1 MRIKLIR
8 GSQAS
13 LALSAEPHVRVDHG
27 ARVARRCI
35 REGAGDATSTGEDEP
50 AREETRRGHTHRFT
64 AHRVGTRDEDDVLL
78 GRLPRGRTEGTS
90 TSPSPE
96 PVKPEL
102 ERLAKLLR
110 VNAYVELVGGAAV
123 FANPSAVFPGLNA
136 AGIEASQWYALT
148 LGCVALASFLASKL
162 DVHDEHTARSVAA
175 PVVAGMT
182 AYHLG
187 ISAFQVRRVATMGAV
202 PVAVG
207 ALCVHG
213 GLTIAFAVAAAY
225 VLRPRSTYANSL

>member
-1 MRIKLIR
+1 MTSSSVVCR
-8 GSQAS
+8 
-13 LALSAEPHVRVDHG
+13 AEG
-27 ARVARRCI
+27 
-35 REGAGDATSTGEDEP
+35 
-50 AREETRRGHTHRFT
+50 
-64 AHRVGTRDEDDVLL
+64 
-78 GRLPRGRTEGTS
+78 TEGTS
-90 TSPSPE
+90 TASPSLE

-123 FANPSAVFPGLNA
+123 FADPSAVFPGINA
-136 AGIEASQWYALT
+136 AGIECSQWYALT

-162 DVHDEHTARSVAA
+162 DVHDERTARAVAA

-202 PVAVG
+202 PVASRS
-207 ALCVHG
+207 A
-213 GLTIAFAVAAAY
+213 I
-225 VLRPRSTYANSL
+225 RPRRVNDSLRRRRRVRTAPAYTYANSL

>member
-1 MRIKLIR
+1 MDVPI
-8 GSQAS
+8 GSQPIG
-13 LALSAEPHVRVDHG
+13 SAPGMRMTSSSVVCR
-27 ARVARRCI
+27 A
-35 REGAGDATSTGEDEP
+35 EG
-50 AREETRRGHTHRFT
+50 
-64 AHRVGTRDEDDVLL
+64 
-78 GRLPRGRTEGTS
+78 TEGTS
-90 TSPSPE
+90 TASPSPE

-123 FANPSAVFPGLNA
+123 FADPSAVFPGLNA
-136 AGIEASQWYALT
+136 AGIECSQWYALT

-162 DVHDEHTARSVAA
+162 DVHDEHTARAAAA

-202 PVAVG
+202 PVAIG

-225 VLRPRSTYANSL
+225 VLRPRSSS

>member
-1 MRIKLIR
+1 MDTPIVSQPIGSAPGMRMTSSSVVCR
-8 GSQAS
+8 
-13 LALSAEPHVRVDHG
+13 AEG
-27 ARVARRCI
+27 
-35 REGAGDATSTGEDEP
+35 
-50 AREETRRGHTHRFT
+50 
-64 AHRVGTRDEDDVLL
+64 
-78 GRLPRGRTEGTS
+78 TEGTS
-90 TSPSPE
+90 ISPSPLASSGSTSPE

-123 FANPSAVFPGLNA
+123 FANPSAVFPGINA

-162 DVHDEHTARSVAA
+162 DVHDERTARSVAA

-225 VLRPRSTYANSL
+225 VLRPRSSS

>member
-1 MRIKLIR
+1 MRYRPGKTNRRGRRVVDGPI
-8 GSQAS
+8 GSQPIG
-13 LALSAEPHVRVDHG
+13 SAPGMTCSVVCR
-27 ARVARRCI
+27 A
-35 REGAGDATSTGEDEP
+35 EGQ
-50 AREETRRGHTHRFT
+50 
-64 AHRVGTRDEDDVLL
+64 
-78 GRLPRGRTEGTS
+78 GTS
-90 TSPSPE
+90 TASPSLE

-123 FANPSAVFPGLNA
+123 FADPSAVFPGINA
-136 AGIEASQWYALT
+136 AGIECSQWYALT

-162 DVHDEHTARSVAA
+162 DVHDERTARAVAA

-225 VLRPRSTYANSL
+225 VLRPRSSS

>member
-1 MRIKLIR
+1 MRHRPGKTNRRGGRRGVDVPI
-8 GSQAS
+8 GSQPIG
-13 LALSAEPHVRVDHG
+13 SAPGMRMTSSSVVCRAEGPKERPPLPITRAGQAG
-27 ARVARRCI
+27 ARTTREAPPRQRLRRARRRRRRLRRIHPPCFQ
-35 REGAGDATSTGEDEP
+35 AST
-50 AREETRRGHTHRFT
+50 R
-64 AHRVGTRDEDDVLL
+64 
-78 GRLPRGRTEGTS
+78 
-90 TSPSPE
+90 
-96 PVKPEL
+96 
-102 ERLAKLLR
+102 
-110 VNAYVELVGGAAV
+110 
-123 FANPSAVFPGLNA
+123 PGSN
-136 AGIEASQWYALT
+136 ASQWYALT

-162 DVHDEHTARSVAA
+162 DVHDERTARAVAA

-225 VLRPRSTYANSL
+225 VLRPRSSS

>member
-1 MRIKLIR
+1 MRHRPGKTNRRGRLGVDTPI
-8 GSQAS
+8 GSQPIG
-13 LALSAEPHVRVDHG
+13 SAPGGMMCSSVVCR
-27 ARVARRCI
+27 A
-35 REGAGDATSTGEDEP
+35 EG
-50 AREETRRGHTHRFT
+50 
-64 AHRVGTRDEDDVLL
+64 
-78 GRLPRGRTEGTS
+78 TEGTS
-90 TSPSPE
+90 TSPSLE

-123 FANPSAVFPGLNA
+123 FADPSAVFPGLNA
-136 AGIEASQWYALT
+136 AGIECSQWYALT

-162 DVHDEHTARSVAA
+162 DVHDERTARAVAA

-225 VLRPRSTYANSL
+225 VLRPRSSS

>member
-1 MRIKLIR
+1 MRHRPGKTNRRGRRGVDGPI
-8 GSQAS
+8 GSQPIG
-13 LALSAEPHVRVDHG
+13 SAPGGMMCSSVVCR
-27 ARVARRCI
+27 A
-35 REGAGDATSTGEDEP
+35 EGQGS
-50 AREETRRGHTHRFT
+50 
-64 AHRVGTRDEDDVLL
+64 
-78 GRLPRGRTEGTS
+78 S
-90 TSPSPE
+90 TSPSLE

-123 FANPSAVFPGLNA
+123 FADPSAVFPGLNA
-136 AGIEASQWYALT
+136 AGIECSQWYALT

-162 DVHDEHTARSVAA
+162 DVHDERTARSVAA

-213 GLTIAFAVAAAY
+213 GLSIAFAVAAAY
-225 VLRPRSTYANSL
+225 VLRPRSSS

>member
-1 MRIKLIR
+1 MHPR
-8 GSQAS
+8 GC
-13 LALSAEPHVRVDHG
+13 
-27 ARVARRCI
+27 RRCDI
-35 REGAGDATSTGEDEP
+35 DRGRRTGAG
-50 AREETRRGHTHRFT
+50 ETRRGRPHRFT

-90 TSPSPE
+90 TSPSLE

-162 DVHDEHTARSVAA
+162 DVHDERTARSVAA

-225 VLRPRSTYANSL
+225 VLRPRSSS

>member
-1 MRIKLIR
+1 MTSSSVVCR
-8 GSQAS
+8 
-13 LALSAEPHVRVDHG
+13 AEG
-27 ARVARRCI
+27 
-35 REGAGDATSTGEDEP
+35 
-50 AREETRRGHTHRFT
+50 
-64 AHRVGTRDEDDVLL
+64 
-78 GRLPRGRTEGTS
+78 TEGTS

-162 DVHDEHTARSVAA
+162 DVHDERTARVSGGARRGRDDGVPPRHIRVPGAKGGDDGRG
-175 PVVAGMT
+175 AG
-182 AYHLG
+182 G
-187 ISAFQVRRVATMGAV
+187 RRSA
-202 PVAVG
+202 
-207 ALCVHG
+207 
-213 GLTIAFAVAAAY
+213 
-225 VLRPRSTYANSL
+225 LRPRRVNDSLRRRRRVRTAPA

>member
-1 MRIKLIR
+1 MRHRPGKTNRRGRRGVDVPI
-8 GSQAS
+8 GSQPIG
-13 LALSAEPHVRVDHG
+13 SAPGMRMTSSSVVCR
-27 ARVARRCI
+27 A
-35 REGAGDATSTGEDEP
+35 EG
-50 AREETRRGHTHRFT
+50 
-64 AHRVGTRDEDDVLL
+64 
-78 GRLPRGRTEGTS
+78 TEGTS
-90 TSPSPE
+90 TTSPSPE

-162 DVHDEHTARSVAA
+162 DVHDERTARSVAA

-207 ALCVHG
+207 ALFVHG

-225 VLRPRSTYANSL
+225 VLRPRSSS

>member
-1 MRIKLIR
+1 MDVPI
-8 GSQAS
+8 GSQPIG
-13 LALSAEPHVRVDHG
+13 SAPGMRMTSSSVVCR
-27 ARVARRCI
+27 A
-35 REGAGDATSTGEDEP
+35 EG
-50 AREETRRGHTHRFT
+50 
-64 AHRVGTRDEDDVLL
+64 
-78 GRLPRGRTEGTS
+78 TEGTS
-90 TSPSPE
+90 TSPSLE

-123 FANPSAVFPGLNA
+123 FADPSAVFPGINA
-136 AGIEASQWYALT
+136 AGIECSQWYALT

-162 DVHDEHTARSVAA
+162 DVHDERTARSVAA

-202 PVAVG
+202 PVAIG
-207 ALCVHG
+207 ALFVHG

-225 VLRPRSTYANSL
+225 VLRPLHVR

>member
-1 MRIKLIR
+1 MDTPF
-8 GSQAS
+8 GSQPIG
-13 LALSAEPHVRVDHG
+13 SAPGGMMCSSVVCR
-27 ARVARRCI
+27 A
-35 REGAGDATSTGEDEP
+35 EG
-50 AREETRRGHTHRFT
+50 
-64 AHRVGTRDEDDVLL
+64 
-78 GRLPRGRTEGTS
+78 TEGTS
-90 TSPSPE
+90 TSPSLE

-162 DVHDEHTARSVAA
+162 DVHDERTARSVAA
-175 PVVAGMT
+175 PVVASMT

-187 ISAFQVRRVATMGAV
+187 ISAFQVRRLATMGAV

-225 VLRPRSTYANSL
+225 VLRPLHVR